1 MKTKYLIRGIGIG
14 IIYGVLMCMIGF
26 YISGK
31 KNPFASVAIATTEA
45 VTEEVTEARTD
56 EITEA
61 PTTEEVT
68 TEATT
73 EEVTTEAP
81 TTEEVTTEEATTE
94 APTTEA
100 PTTEEA
106 TTEEEKVKSITV
118 SGGMGSE
125 TISSML
131 AEQGLVE
138 DANSYNEWLISKGY
152 DKKLRVG
159 TFEIPAGSSKE
170 EIAKI
175 LTTKPQ

>member
-81 TTEEVTTEEATTE
+81 TTEEVITEEA
-94 APTTEA
+94 TTEA

>member
-31 KNPFASVAIATTEA
+31 KNPFVSVAIATTEA
-45 VTEEVTEARTD
+45 VTEEVTEASTD

-81 TTEEVTTEEATTE
+81 TTEEVTTEEA
-94 APTTEA
+94 TTEA

>member
-94 APTTEA
+94 APTTE
-100 PTTEEA
+100 EA

-118 SGGMGSE
+118 SGGMGSQ

>member
-81 TTEEVTTEEATTE
+81 TTEEA
-94 APTTEA
+94 TTEA

>member
-31 KNPFASVAIATTEA
+31 KNPFASVAIAATEA

-81 TTEEVTTEEATTE
+81 TTEEVTTEET
-94 APTTEA
+94 TTEA

>member
-45 VTEEVTEARTD
+45 VTEEVTEAGTD

-81 TTEEVTTEEATTE
+81 TTEEVTTEEA
-94 APTTEA
+94 TTEA

>member
-94 APTTEA
+94 
-100 PTTEEA
+100 EA

>member
-73 EEVTTEAP
+73 EEVTTEEVTTEAP
-81 TTEEVTTEEATTE
+81 TTEEA
-94 APTTEA
+94 TTEA

>member
-94 APTTEA
+94 APTTE
-100 PTTEEA
+100 EA

-170 EIAKI
+170 EIVSARAVV
-175 LTTKPQ
+175 

>member
-31 KNPFASVAIATTEA
+31 KNPFASVAIATTET

-81 TTEEVTTEEATTE
+81 TTEEVTTEEA
-94 APTTEA
+94 TTEA

>member
-31 KNPFASVAIATTEA
+31 KNPFASVAIATTET
-45 VTEEVTEARTD
+45 VTEEVTEASTD

-81 TTEEVTTEEATTE
+81 TTEEVTTEEA
-94 APTTEA
+94 TTEA

>member
-45 VTEEVTEARTD
+45 VTEEVTEAGTD
-56 EITEA
+56 EIMEA

-81 TTEEVTTEEATTE
+81 TTEEVTTEEA
-94 APTTEA
+94 TTEA

>member
-1 MKTKYLIRGIGIG
+1 MMKMKTKYLIRGIGIG

-45 VTEEVTEARTD
+45 VTEEVTEAGTD

-81 TTEEVTTEEATTE
+81 TTEEVTTEEA
-94 APTTEA
+94 TTEA

>member
-73 EEVTTEAP
+73 EEVTKEAP
-81 TTEEVTTEEATTE
+81 TTEEVTTEEA
-94 APTTEA
+94 TTEA

>member
-68 TEATT
+68 TE
-73 EEVTTEAP
+73 EA
-81 TTEEVTTEEATTE
+81 
-94 APTTEA
+94 TTEA

>member
-45 VTEEVTEARTD
+45 VTEEVTEASTD

-81 TTEEVTTEEATTE
+81 TTEEVTTEEA
-94 APTTEA
+94 TTEA

>member
-94 APTTEA
+94 APTTE
-100 PTTEEA
+100 EA

-138 DANSYNEWLISKGY
+138 DANFYNEWLISKGY

>member
-73 EEVTTEAP
+73 EEVTTEAA
-81 TTEEVTTEEATTE
+81 TTEEATTE
-94 APTTEA
+94 APTTE
-100 PTTEEA
+100 EA
-106 TTEEEKVKSITV
+106 ATEEEKVKSITV

>member
-1 MKTKYLIRGIGIG
+1 MKMKTKYLIRGIGIG

-68 TEATT
+68 TE
-73 EEVTTEAP
+73 EA
-81 TTEEVTTEEATTE
+81 
-94 APTTEA
+94 TTEA

>member
-94 APTTEA
+94 APTTE
-100 PTTEEA
+100 EA

>member
-45 VTEEVTEARTD
+45 VTEEVTEASTD

-61 PTTEEVT
+61 PTTKEVT

-81 TTEEVTTEEATTE
+81 TTEEVTTEEA
-94 APTTEA
+94 TTEA

>member
-31 KNPFASVAIATTEA
+31 KNPFASVTIATTEA
-45 VTEEVTEARTD
+45 VTEEVTEASTD

-94 APTTEA
+94 APTTE
-100 PTTEEA
+100 EA
-106 TTEEEKVKSITV
+106 ATEEEKVKSITV

>member
-45 VTEEVTEARTD
+45 VTEEVTEASTD

-68 TEATT
+68 TE
-73 EEVTTEAP
+73 EA
-81 TTEEVTTEEATTE
+81 
-94 APTTEA
+94 TTEA

>member
-94 APTTEA
+94 AQ
-100 PTTEEA
+100 TTEEA

>member
-45 VTEEVTEARTD
+45 VTEEVTEASTD

-61 PTTEEVT
+61 ATTEEVT

-81 TTEEVTTEEATTE
+81 TTEEVTTEEA
-94 APTTEA
+94 TTEA

>member
-1 MKTKYLIRGIGIG
+1 MTVRGMMKMKTKYLIRGIGIG

-68 TEATT
+68 TE
-73 EEVTTEAP
+73 EA
-81 TTEEVTTEEATTE
+81 
-94 APTTEA
+94 TTEA